1 MLKYP
6 ESTENRTDNI
16 THPVSAAP
24 RAFCNSQH
32 LMTCGQS
39 ACLCSQAAFN
49 SLQLIKPF
57 TESHYRA
64 RHLCWGCTNMNK
76 CQGLQELFV
85 SREDRWR
92 VSAHSWQALSCTRES
107 VERWGSWDAACAPVD
122 KLCVWLWR
130 KGWLFLICTNGQGV
144 LPAALDWG
152 SLAAAA
158 AAAKSLQ
165 SYPTVRPHRRQPTR
179 LPCPWDYPGK
189 NNRVGCYFLLQ
200 CLKMKSEREVV
211 QSCLTLGDPMDC
223 SPPGSSVHGI
233 FQARVLEWGA
243 IAFSGGT
250 ALEFINIKTK
260 VGLPWWSTA

>member
-16 THPVSAAP
+16 THPASAAP

-76 CQGLQELFV
+76 CQDLQEFFV

-92 VSAHSWQALSCTRES
+92 VSAHSRQALSCTRES

-144 LPAALDWG
+144 FPAALDWG
-152 SLAAAA
+152 TALLLLLSCF
-158 AAAKSLQ
+158 S
-165 SYPTVRPHRRQPTR
+165 
-179 LPCPWDYPGK
+179 
-189 NNRVGCYFLLQ
+189 RVQLC
-200 CLKMKSEREVV
+200 
-211 QSCLTLGDPMDC
+211 DPIDG
-223 SPPGSSVHGI
+223 SPPGFPI
-233 FQARVLEWGA
+233 PWILQARILEWVA
-243 IAFSGGT
+243 ISFSNAWKWKVKEKSLSHVQILETPCT
-250 ALEFINIKTK
+250 AAYQAPPPMGFSRQEYWTGVPVPSLE
-260 VGLPWWSTA
+260 VQP